1 MCIIWGHSNLC
12 SDPASETQ
20 LLEPCGECIHW
31 SWVPKT
37 LRSNCHTSSQD
48 RSPDSHNVLT
58 SRFPF
63 WNALLTV
70 TSNLFA
76 TVLAG
81 VGLMWASCSRNMK
94 CSFHAFWFCTCL
106 NFSINA
112 GIHCS
117 SSCAKCRILLHALWS
132 RSIAWKRG
140 SYFSS
145 ALAPPALQLRR
156 GRNSPG
162 TATLTLLKDGVCIIW
177 TSVVC
182 RGNCKVPD
190 VVVWACTSVTCCEP
204 CTSTWGGSAEL
215 CQLSALGEEVSEA
228 GCNTV

>member
-1 MCIIWGHSNLC
+1 MCIIWGHGNLC
-12 SDPASETQ
+12 SDPASEIQ
-20 LLEPCGECIHW
+20 LLEPCGECIHR
-31 SWVPKT
+31 SWFPKT

-48 RSPDSHNVLT
+48 RSPDSHQQIPILECASDCNLQSFLPQHWLGWL
-58 SRFPF
+58 SRG
-63 WNALLTV
+63 
-70 TSNLFA
+70 
-76 TVLAG
+76 LAV
-81 VGLMWASCSRNMK
+81 VGTWSV
-94 CSFHAFWFCTCL
+94 SFHAFWFCTCL
-106 NFSINA
+106 NFSINV
-112 GIHCS
+112 GIHCG
-117 SSCAKCRILLHALWS
+117 SSCAKCRISLHALWS
-132 RSIAWKRG
+132 RSDAWKRG

-145 ALAPPALQLRR
+145 AVAPPALQLRW

-177 TSVVC
+177 TSVVR